1 MTGQISQS
9 TACVRRAQKSV
20 CPGNH
25 LPLRGLKAEVVIG
38 AGHEFRELGN
48 GESCVYF
55 ANISSAKQATHSSFQ
70 ILLRNLM
77 FSFSEKEPALQS
89 SGKIQYVRRMT
100 SAPGLNVRGVEGANC
115 LPALLRGAETQKP
128 SDSCHLS
135 PQRCLLILARH
146 SRPRFTGKNQ
156 FLA

>member
-9 TACVRRAQKSV
+9 TACVWRTQKSV

-38 AGHEFRELGN
+38 VGHEFWELGN

-55 ANISSAKQATHSSFQ
+55 ANILSAKQATHSFQ
-70 ILLRNLM
+70 ILLQNLM

-89 SGKIQYVRRMT
+89 SGKIQCVRRMT
-100 SAPGLNVRGVEGANC
+100 SAPGLNGRDVEGANC

-135 PQRCLLILARH
+135 PQQCLLILACH